1 MAEVRRSVFRSRRM
15 AVVFLLGFSS
25 GLPLMLSGQTLGQ
38 WLKDGHLSTTKI
50 AAFSSV
56 ALPYTFKWLW
66 APLIDRYAW
75 PFLGRRRGWLL
86 VFQFLLIGTLV
97 VMSGLDPDTQTYA
110 FVITATALA
119 TLSASQDIVVDAYNT
134 DLLAPDERAAGS
146 ATYVMGYRTAM
157 LMSGSLALV
166 LADHFVWRV
175 VYLTMAAMM
184 AIGIVGTFLAEEPHR
199 EAAPPRTIAQA
210 IVVPFVEFVKRLGWR
225 RVVLVLAFAVTYKF
239 SEGVKDAVVTI
250 FYRDVGF
257 SKTDIGVVTKAVAYP
272 AWALGG
278 IVGGTYVARYGVR
291 RMLVTFG
298 IVQALTH
305 ICFLWIAYA
314 GKSYGVLAT
323 AIFIENTAYAMAA
336 AAFVSAQMSF
346 ASPAVSATQMAL
358 LTSFSGVGQRVFGPL
373 AGVLVDAIGW
383 KGFFLITVVLFLPGI
398 VLAWFAN
405 APLGSASAPSTASPA

>member
-1 MAEVRRSVFRSRRM
+1 MADARRSVFRSRRM

-110 FVITATALA
+110 FVITATVLA

-199 EAAPPRTIAQA
+199 EALPPRTIAQA

-257 SKTDIGVVTKAVAYP
+257 TKTDIGVVTKAVAYP

-278 IVGGTYVARYGVR
+278 VVGGIYVARYGVR

-298 IVQALTH
+298 IIQALTH
-305 ICFLWIAYA
+305 VCFLWIAYA
-314 GKSYGVLAT
+314 GKNYGVLAT

-383 KGFFLITVVLFLPGI
+383 KGFFLITVVLFAPGI

>member
-1 MAEVRRSVFRSRRM
+1 MADRRSIFRSRRM

-38 WLKDGHLSTTKI
+38 WLKDDGLDIKKI
-50 AAFSSV
+50 AAFASV
-56 ALPYTFKWLW
+56 TLPYSIKFLW

-86 VFQFLLIGTLV
+86 VFQVLLIATLA
-97 VMSGLDPDTQTYA
+97 VMSTLDPA
-110 FVITATALA
+110 ANLGSLAIVATVLA
-119 TLSASQDIVVDAYNT
+119 ALSASQDIVVDAYNT
-134 DLLAPDERAAGS
+134 DLLLPEERAAGS

-157 LMSGSLALV
+157 LMAGSLALV
-166 LADHFVWRV
+166 MADHVVWSA

-184 AIGIVGTFLAEEPHR
+184 VLGIIGTLLAEEPPRHGVAPR
-199 EAAPPRTIAQA
+199 SLYESIEA
-210 IVVPFVEFVKRLGWR
+210 PFVEFFKRLGWR
-225 RVVLVLAFAVTYKF
+225 RVALVLAFAITYKF
-239 SEGVKDAVVTI
+239 SEGLKDAVVTI

-278 IVGGTYVARYGVR
+278 AIGGICVARYGLR
-291 RMLVTFG
+291 RMLVVFG

-305 ICFLWIAYA
+305 LCFLWVAYA
-314 GKSYGVLAT
+314 GKNYGVLGT
-323 AIFIENTAYAMAA
+323 AIFIENSAYAMAA
-336 AAFVSAQMSF
+336 AAFVAAQMSF
-346 ASPAVSATQMAL
+346 ASPAVSATPMAL

-383 KGFFLITVVLFLPGI
+383 KGFFMVTVVLFLPGI

-405 APLGSASAPSTASPA
+405 APRGSASTPSTTSPA

>member
-1 MAEVRRSVFRSRRM
+1 
-15 AVVFLLGFSS
+15 
-25 GLPLMLSGQTLGQ
+25 
-38 WLKDGHLSTTKI
+38 
-50 AAFSSV
+50 
-56 ALPYTFKWLW
+56 
-66 APLIDRYAW
+66 
-75 PFLGRRRGWLL
+75 
-86 VFQFLLIGTLV
+86 
-97 VMSGLDPDTQTYA
+97 
-110 FVITATALA
+110 
-119 TLSASQDIVVDAYNT
+119 
-134 DLLAPDERAAGS
+134 
-146 ATYVMGYRTAM
+146 
-157 LMSGSLALV
+157 
-166 LADHFVWRV
+166 
-175 VYLTMAAMM
+175 M

-199 EAAPPRTIAQA
+199 EGTPPRTIAQA
-210 IVVPFVEFVKRLGWR
+210 IVVPFVEFIKRLGWR

-239 SEGVKDAVVTI
+239 SEGLKDAVVTI

-278 IVGGTYVARYGVR
+278 FIGGVYVARNGVR
-291 RMLVTFG
+291 RMLVVFG

-305 ICFLWIAYA
+305 LCFLWISYA
-314 GKSYGVLAT
+314 GKNYGVLAS

-383 KGFFLITVVLFLPGI
+383 NGFFAITVVAFAPGV

-405 APLGSASAPSTASPA
+405 APRGSASESSSASPA

>member
-1 MAEVRRSVFRSRRM
+1 M

-56 ALPYTFKWLW
+56 ALPYTFKWMW

-86 VFQFLLIGTLV
+86 VFQILIAATLV
-97 VMSGLDPDTQTYA
+97 AMSGLDPESQTYA
-110 FVITATALA
+110 FVIAATTLA

-134 DLLAPDERAAGS
+134 DLLAPHERAAGS

-157 LMSGSLALV
+157 LMSGSLTLV
-166 LADHFVWRV
+166 MADHVVWRV
-175 VYLTMAAMM
+175 VYLSMAAMM
-184 AIGIVGTFLAEEPHR
+184 AIGVVGTFLAEEPAR
-199 EAAPPRTIAQA
+199 DAKAPQTIAAA
-210 IVVPFVEFVKRLGWR
+210 IVVPFVEFVKRLGWQ

-239 SEGVKDAVVTI
+239 SEGVKDAVVTL

-257 SKTDIGVVTKAVAYP
+257 TKTDIGVVTKAVAYP

-278 IVGGTYVARYGVR
+278 VIGGIYVGRYGVR
-291 RMLVTFG
+291 RMLVAFG

-305 ICFLWIAYA
+305 VCFLWISYA
-314 GKSYGVLAT
+314 GKNYGVLGT
-323 AIFIENTAYAMAA
+323 AIFVENTAYAMAA
-336 AAFVSAQMSF
+336 AAFVAAQMSF
-346 ASPAVSATQMAL
+346 ASSAVSATQMAL

-373 AGVLVDAIGW
+373 AGVLVEAIGW
-383 KGFFLITVVLFLPGI
+383 NGFFIVTIVLFLPGI

-405 APLGSASAPSTASPA
+405 APRGSASASSSASPA